1 MNFLRISNTKQKQK
15 SKMEANQKTLL
26 SIVVDRSGSMETM
39 GKEPYNA
46 INTFVND
53 QKGDN
58 TDITLLRFD
67 NVCERIIDV
76 SPSNEFSIT
85 QEDILPRGT
94 TALFQAFGE
103 GIEYPESKAVGYDKV
118 IFMIMTD
125 GEENSS
131 QGRFRGE
138 SGRRLVK
145 ELISKNEADKWEFYF
160 LGANIDSR
168 YVGDSLGFTPGHCID
183 FTPDM
188 AGCASAVRSCSQA
201 VSRARVGD
209 SSDFN
214 DEEREMSMGLDSP
227 SPPVTRNAKRLR
239 EVSRN

>member
-1 MNFLRISNTKQKQK
+1 MSDQT
-15 SKMEANQKTLL
+15 KTLL
-26 SIVVDRSGSMETM
+26 SLVVDRSGSMESM
-39 GKEPYNA
+39 GKEPFNA
-46 INTFVND
+46 INTFVGD

-67 NVCERIIDV
+67 NVCDRLIDV
-76 SPSNEFSIT
+76 TPSNEFSIT
-85 QEDILPRGT
+85 QEDIIPRGT
-94 TALFQAFGE
+94 TALFQAIGE
-103 GIEYPESKAVGYDKV
+103 AIEYTESRAVGYDKV

-131 QGRFRGE
+131 HGRFRGE
-138 SGRRLVK
+138 SGRCLVK
-145 ELISKNEADKWEFYF
+145 ELITKNEAEKWEFYF

-183 FTPDM
+183 FTPDI
-188 AGCASAVRSCSQA
+188 AGCAGAVKSCSQA

-214 DEEREMSMGLDSP
+214 DDEREQSMGVDSP
-227 SPPVTRNAKRLR
+227 SPPITRYMKRR
-239 EVSRN
+239 RDGSGN

>member
-1 MNFLRISNTKQKQK
+1 MSSTEN
-15 SKMEANQKTLL
+15 TLL

-76 SPSNEFSIT
+76 SPSNDFSIT

-94 TALFQAFGE
+94 TALFQAIGE
-103 GIEYPESKAVGYDKV
+103 GIEYTESRIGEYDKV

-138 SGRRLVK
+138 EGRKLVK
-145 ELISKNEADKWEFYF
+145 ELISKNEAEKWEFYF

-168 YVGDSLGFTPGHCID
+168 YVGDSLGFSAGHCID
-183 FTPDM
+183 FTPNV
-188 AGCASAVRSCSQA
+188 AGCASAVRCCSQA

-214 DEEREMSMGLDSP
+214 DDEREMSMGLDSP
-227 SPPVTRNAKRLR
+227 SPPITRNAKRR
-239 EVSRN
+239 RNISRN

>member
-1 MNFLRISNTKQKQK
+1 MSDTT
-15 SKMEANQKTLL
+15 KTLL
-26 SIVVDRSGSMETM
+26 SLVVDRSGSMESM

-46 INTFVND
+46 INTFVAD

-67 NVCERIIDV
+67 NVCERLLDV
-76 SPSNEFSIT
+76 SPSNNFSIT
-85 QEDILPRGT
+85 EEDIAPRGT
-94 TALFQAFGE
+94 TALYQAIGE
-103 GIEYPESKAVGYDKV
+103 AIEYTESKAGPYDKV

-131 QGRFRGE
+131 HGRFRGE

-145 ELISKNEADKWEFYF
+145 ELISKNEAEKWEFYF
-160 LGANIDSR
+160 LGANIDSQH
-168 YVGDSLGFTPGHCID
+168 VGDSLGFTPGHCID
-183 FTPDM
+183 FTPDIQ
-188 AGCASAVRSCSQA
+188 GCAGAVRSCSQA

-214 DEEREMSMGLDSP
+214 DAERVLSMGLDSP
-227 SPPVTRNAKRLR
+227 SPPITRNMKRR
-239 EVSRN
+239 RDANN